1 MTLIV
6 AIFTGDRLLCL
17 VEITYVQIGRY
28 ETRKPTSSSDILQ
41 KLDDALNTITDYL
54 MNGNTNNIVAAQLI
68 DKELLAQYKRIEQL
82 SNEDKY
88 LIKRFINSF
97 LLSAEIQKNLVL

>member
-1 MTLIV
+1 MGFRDVRRRQYPLEL
-6 AIFTGDRLLCL
+6 A
-17 VEITYVQIGRY
+17 
-28 ETRKPTSSSDILQ
+28 
-41 KLDDALNTITDYL
+41 DDL
-54 MNGNTNNIVAAQLI
+54 TNNTLA

-97 LLSAEIQKNLVL
+97 LLSAEILALVQVHTDGVQMKKHLQHASFNLGSDHKNILNGTPPFLRL

>member
-1 MTLIV
+1 MGFRDVRRRQCPPEL
-6 AIFTGDRLLCL
+6 A
-17 VEITYVQIGRY
+17 
-28 ETRKPTSSSDILQ
+28 
-41 KLDDALNTITDYL
+41 DDL
-54 MNGNTNNIVAAQLI
+54 TNNTLA

-97 LLSAEIQKNLVL
+97 LLSAEIQKNLVLWFSKKASEMGGLK

>member
-1 MTLIV
+1 MGFRDVRRRHCPPEL
-6 AIFTGDRLLCL
+6 A
-17 VEITYVQIGRY
+17 
-28 ETRKPTSSSDILQ
+28 
-41 KLDDALNTITDYL
+41 DDL
-54 MNGNTNNIVAAQLI
+54 TNNTLA

-97 LLSAEIQKNLVL
+97 LLSAEIQKNLVLWSVKKPPVWEA